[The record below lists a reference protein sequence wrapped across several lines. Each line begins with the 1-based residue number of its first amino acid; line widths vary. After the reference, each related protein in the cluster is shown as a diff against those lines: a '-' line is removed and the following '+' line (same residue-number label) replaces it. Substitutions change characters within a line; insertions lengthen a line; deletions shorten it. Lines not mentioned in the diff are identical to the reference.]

1 MAETRVH
8 VELLA
13 CTPNPEALIYAAFRQ
28 CYHKGFV
35 GEMWPRLLSGDIP
48 KAQQAEL
55 IQEVLKSGHTSPIE
69 HVQLTFARPLWGN
82 FAYGILHPSRFSA
95 HCKAGSGNFICA
107 HF

>member
-48 KAQQAEL
+48 KAQQAEYQARDRL
-55 IQEVLKSGHTSPIE
+55 SFTRFLALGIEYRPYSGLRPGVALADSGRDRTSRI
-69 HVQLTFARPLWGN
+69 A
-82 FAYGILHPSRFSA
+82 
-95 HCKAGSGNFICA
+95 
-107 HF
+107 